1 MFKKSIPY
9 ISICLLIVTVILG
22 IAILVQLKAEP
33 NDDISNDSVV
43 GTYANG
49 NPGGPTNNLIY
60 LVMDHDGNYL
70 IYKQLA
76 DEAIDRGSYRDVSTD
91 GRYIMESSMTD
102 EYEAVLDDGCI
113 YLAWEGRTI
122 LRLEKF
128 NNVPEYINFSK

>member
-9 ISICLLIVTVILG
+9 ILLCLLVVTVVLG
-22 IAILVQLKAEP
+22 VMILVQLKAEP
-33 NDDISNDSVV
+33 ADEVDTGSII

-49 NPGGPTNNLIY
+49 DPSMPNLTY
-60 LVMDHDGNYL
+60 LVMDRDGSYL

-76 DEAIDRGSYRDVSTD
+76 KEAIDRGSYKD
-91 GRYIMESSMTD
+91 GPDGKYIMESSMTD

-113 YLAWEGRTI
+113 YLAGEGRTI